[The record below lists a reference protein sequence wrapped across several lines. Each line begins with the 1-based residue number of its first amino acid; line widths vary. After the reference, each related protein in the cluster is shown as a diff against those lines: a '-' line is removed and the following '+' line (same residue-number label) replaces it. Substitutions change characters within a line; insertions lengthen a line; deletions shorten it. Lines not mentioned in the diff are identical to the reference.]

1 MYMYKCSVYIW
12 KENIFE
18 YLETGVLDFK
28 IVEQFLKEIKKEFG
42 GKDKKSSKVVQLK
55 QFKQD
60 QQTMD
65 EYIQLFKQATRD
77 SRYRERLLVEE
88 FKKEMNRRIRR

>member
-1 MYMYKCSVYIW
+1 MYMYRCSVYIW
-12 KENIFE
+12 KENILE

-28 IVEQFLKEIKKEFG
+28 IVEQFLKEIKKKFE
-42 GKDKKSSKVVQLK
+42 GKDKKSRKVVQLK
-55 QFKQD
+55 QFEQD

-88 FKKEMNRRIRR
+88 LGDN

>member
-1 MYMYKCSVYIW
+1 MYKCSVYIW